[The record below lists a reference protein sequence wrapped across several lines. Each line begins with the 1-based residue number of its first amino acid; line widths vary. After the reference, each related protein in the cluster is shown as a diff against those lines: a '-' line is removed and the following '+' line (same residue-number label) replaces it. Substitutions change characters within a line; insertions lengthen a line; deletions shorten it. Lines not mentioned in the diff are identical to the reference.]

1 MTIKNSK
8 IDQSLSLLGLGID
21 QWYWLLTDSVF
32 VIWPD
37 DSLVTTPRVAHP
49 CPNLAKVGNNWI
61 DLNPTYKG
69 KSCMVDAARF
79 ITIILIVILLVFS
92 LFLLGKIKSFSC
104 SNSGHFR
111 TNVSSGP
118 FNSIAPLN
126 SVVYFGEGLSVHYKL
141 IYQILF
147 LSFNGSLCNSA
158 LLVLSGSS
166 IGIISVLLNLN
177 SEGGSFSWW
186 NLLIECNDLLL
197 NKLDE
202 LIKNCLK
209 TSNKSLILVI

>member
-37 DSLVTTPRVAHP
+37 DSLVTTPRVAHSG
-49 CPNLAKVGNNWI
+49 PNLTKVGNNWI
-61 DLNPTYKG
+61 DLNPPYKG

-158 LLVLSGSS
+158 LLILSGSS
-166 IGIISVLLNLN
+166 IGIISVLLNL
-177 SEGGSFSWW
+177 SSKGRSFGWW

-197 NKLDE
+197 DELDE
-202 LIKNCLK
+202 FIEDCLK